1 MSSPRGQASRP
12 PPPGPVALL
21 ASRRR
26 WPAVWAVVIVV
37 TVIAVIAA
45 EHSSHGRSIVSSIQ
59 AFLLTYAGV
68 FALIG
73 MTAAVGVGLLA
84 TDRIVMRPGHRVV
97 AQSVHRGV
105 SLGALAALVVHI
117 TLEIVAHKVGVLDV
131 VVPFLSRFRTLYTGL
146 GTLAADLFVL
156 IVVTGF
162 LRGRFA
168 GKWPWAWRAIHAAAY
183 AAWPLAVVHGLLG
196 GRTAKPYV
204 DWSYGACLAL
214 VAVALAI
221 RVVATVRNDAE
232 KLAHPVSDRLSVPAE
247 GLIPGTRVALA
258 PLGAGAPGPGA
269 LGPGALGPG
278 GLGLGAPRPL
288 PAGRAGWAGPGQAQ
302 HGELQHEELQHG
314 EPRYGEPRYAEPRYA
329 EPRYAEPGHA
339 EPRYAEPGY
348 AEPEYGE
355 AGYGEAE
362 YGVQHSQPQRSEFP
376 YSQSRAP
383 RTPYSP
389 SPYSPSPY
397 SPSPYSPSPSSQAP
411 YSQPRYAQP
420 QHAPPRYPQ
429 AQYSPTE
436 YSQARYSQAQELQRQ
451 QRQAQQR
458 QERLMQE
465 TPAPGW
471 APGDPDQAKT
481 TEWSIDSDMT
491 DPNGW
496 PAKPGPGDAHGR
508 AGAGD
513 LTGTHDWTGAHDGT
527 GARDWTDAQDW
538 PGAPGQPGGS
548 GPR

>member
-1 MSSPRGQASRP
+1 MSSPRGQASRQP
-12 PPPGPVALL
+12 PPAPVALM
-21 ASRRR
+21 APRRR
-26 WPAVWAVVIVV
+26 WPAVWAAVIVV

-59 AFLLTYAGV
+59 EFLLKYAGV

-73 MTAAVGVGLLA
+73 MTTAVGVGLLA

-105 SLGALAALVVHI
+105 SLGALAALVVHVA
-117 TLEIVAHKVGVLDV
+117 LEIVAHKVGVLDV

-168 GKWPWAWRAIHAAAY
+168 RKWPWAWRAIHAAAY
-183 AAWPLAVVHGLLG
+183 AAWPLSVVHGLLG

-214 VAVALAI
+214 VAIALAI

-247 GLIPGTRVALA
+247 GLIPGSRVTMA
-258 PLGAGAPGPGA
+258 PLGTRASGSGA
-269 LGPGALGPG
+269 LGS
-278 GLGLGAPRPL
+278 APPSRREL
-288 PAGRAGWAGPGQAQ
+288 SAGTAAQSGTAQFAPAQYAESQYAESP
-302 HGELQHEELQHG
+302 
-314 EPRYGEPRYAEPRYA
+314 YAEP
-329 EPRYAEPGHA
+329 
-339 EPRYAEPGY
+339 
-348 AEPEYGE
+348 
-355 AGYGEAE
+355 
-362 YGVQHSQPQRSEFP
+362 Q
-376 YSQSRAP
+376 YSQS
-383 RTPYSP
+383 
-389 SPYSPSPY
+389 
-397 SPSPYSPSPSSQAP
+397 
-411 YSQPRYAQP
+411 RYAQP
-420 QHAPPRYPQ
+420 QHAQPPYPQAPYPQPPHEQPQHAQPRYPQ
-429 AQYSPTE
+429 AQYSQAE

-465 TPAPGW
+465 APTPGW
-471 APGDPDQAKT
+471 APEGSDEANT

-491 DPNGW
+491 DPHGW
-496 PAKPGPGDAHGR
+496 PSTPDPGEAYGRPDARDLTDAHG
-508 AGAGD
+508 
-513 LTGTHDWTGAHDGT
+513 
-527 GARDWTDAQDW
+527 WTDTL
-538 PGAPGQPGGS
+538 GQPGGG